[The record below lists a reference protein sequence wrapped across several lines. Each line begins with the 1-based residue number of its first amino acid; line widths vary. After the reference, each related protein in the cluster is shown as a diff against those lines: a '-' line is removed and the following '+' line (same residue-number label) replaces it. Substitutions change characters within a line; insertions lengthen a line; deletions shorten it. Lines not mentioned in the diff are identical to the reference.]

1 MQYAFICLALWLF
14 AAPPMAW
21 ASDINPIWRANVDA
35 ASANS
40 VEYGGNG
47 KTLLVAGVRGEIT
60 LWTVG
65 EAKPRL
71 RYLGSAPG
79 ILAARFADGG
89 RTVAALGQWDRKL
102 WRWQAATAAP
112 LPAIDLGSVI
122 GADELPI
129 RFDVDDTGMLGFVA
143 SHVALHLIAL
153 DGRAPPRRIAAPEAE
168 RPLRGAAL
176 APDGLSV
183 CAIDAKSR
191 IHCYRTGNGQLI
203 ASLTYELDEGLQSVA
218 LSRDGG
224 LAAGNAK
231 GYIARWKS
239 ATGGFIGTAGPGE
252 IASPANAVA
261 TFPSRVFVAVGR
273 YDGRIFVFSPDLANR
288 APIIELLGAK
298 SPVKMIAI
306 NAAGQLAAAA
316 GQELVVWDVATELA
330 RRGAKP

>member
-1 MQYAFICLALWLF
+1 MGQRHRSDLAGQCRCRVSRLRR
-14 AAPPMAW
+14 
-21 ASDINPIWRANVDA
+21 IWPRWQDA
-35 ASANS
+35 ACRRRARRD
-40 VEYGGNG
+40 YA
-47 KTLLVAGVRGEIT
+47 LDC
-60 LWTVG
+60 G

-89 RTVAALGQWDRKL
+89 RTVAALGKWDHKL

-112 LPAIDLGSVI
+112 LPTIDLGSVI

-129 RFDVDDTGMLGFVA
+129 QFDVDDTGMLGFVA
-143 SHVALHLIAL
+143 SHMALHLIAL

-231 GYIARWKS
+231 G
-239 ATGGFIGTAGPGE
+239 GFIGTAGPGE

-273 YDGRIFVFSPDLANR
+273 YDGRIFIFSPDLANR

-298 SPVKMIAI
+298 SPVNMIAI